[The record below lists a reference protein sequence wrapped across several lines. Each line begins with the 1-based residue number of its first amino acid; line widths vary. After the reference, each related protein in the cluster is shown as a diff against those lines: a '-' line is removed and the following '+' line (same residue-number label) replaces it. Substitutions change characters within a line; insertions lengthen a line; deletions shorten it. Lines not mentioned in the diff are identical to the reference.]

1 MIFACCTLSVSAQGG
16 STSLEDI
23 DAGWATKPISNVA
36 NGNFATMLERFYQ
49 TWPTWMVRAV
59 RDTMKK
65 GLTKQV
71 LDKGTELTVTV
82 DQKNGFVSVGDGG
95 TDGEYMSACYW
106 NRSNGHKL
114 LAVLLGSPTDPCIEV
129 LCTYDYDPAKK
140 MLTPEPEI
148 LKGYRWH
155 DRKAYSQIFCNLPR
169 KGKEITVDD
178 WSGDDGPVR
187 HSFKWDGMKPVYS
200 KSESLKLD
208 DY

>member
-71 LDKGTELTVTV
+71 LDKDTELTVTV

-187 HSFKWDGMKPVYS
+187 HTFKWDGMKPVYS
-200 KSESLKLD
+200 KSEPLKLD

>member
-23 DAGWATKPISNVA
+23 DAGWATKPISNVT

-71 LDKGTELTVTV
+71 LDKDTELTATV

-187 HSFKWDGMKPVYS
+187 HTFKWDGMKPVYS
-200 KSESLKLD
+200 KSEPLKLD

>member
-187 HSFKWDGMKPVYS
+187 HTFKWDGMKPVYS

>member
-1 MIFACCTLSVSAQGG
+1 
-16 STSLEDI
+16 
-23 DAGWATKPISNVA
+23 
-36 NGNFATMLERFYQ
+36 
-49 TWPTWMVRAV
+49 
-59 RDTMKK
+59 MKK

-140 MLTPEPEI
+140 MLTPEAEI

-200 KSESLKLD
+200 KSEPLKLD

>member
-23 DAGWATKPISNVA
+23 DAGRATKPISNVA

-71 LDKGTELTVTV
+71 LDKDTELTVTV

-95 TDGEYMSACYW
+95 TDGEYISACYW

-187 HSFKWDGMKPVYS
+187 HTFKWDGMKPVYS
-200 KSESLKLD
+200 KSEPLKLD

>member
-23 DAGWATKPISNVA
+23 DEGWASKPISNVA

-49 TWPTWMVRAV
+49 TWPSWMVRAV

-114 LAVLLGSPTDPCIEV
+114 LAVLLGSPTDPCLEV

-155 DRKAYSQIFCNLPR
+155 DRKACSQIFCNLPR

-187 HSFKWDGMKPVYS
+187 HTFKWDGMKPFYS
-200 KSESLKLD
+200 KSEPLKLD